1 MGHRL
6 EVYLPAEY
14 AQQVIEISQTFGIE
28 AQIIGHCEASDK
40 KELLIESEFGRF
52 EY

>member
-14 AQQVIEISQTFGIE
+14 AEKVIEISKSFGID
-28 AQIIGHCEASDK
+28 AQIVGNCDASDK